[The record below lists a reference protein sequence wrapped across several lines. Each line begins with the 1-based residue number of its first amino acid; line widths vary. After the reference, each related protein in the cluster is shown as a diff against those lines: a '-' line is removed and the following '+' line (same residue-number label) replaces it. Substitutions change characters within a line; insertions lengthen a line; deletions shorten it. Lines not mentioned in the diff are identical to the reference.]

1 MRVLIVGGTGMLGH
15 MLLKQWSGHFELAAT
30 IRESNA
36 DSPLRHLKLATAI
49 YEHVVAEDMGAV
61 EAVLDAFAPQV
72 VVNCIGVVKQIKEA
86 YDPIT
91 STQLNALFPHLLARA
106 CRERGSRLLHIS
118 TDCVFSGLRGPYSE
132 ADVADADDLYGRTKR
147 LGEVVADGACT
158 LRTSIIGPELRRGTG
173 LLEWFLKQQSAAVN
187 GFCNALYSGFPTSV
201 MADILRMV
209 ICEQAELSGLWH
221 VSSSPINKFELLCL
235 VRDAYRKDIR
245 INSDSEFHCDRRL
258 DSTRFRDATGFTPAP
273 WADMIERMHAAHTAA
288 N

>member
-15 MLLKQWSGHFELAAT
+15 MLLKQWSGRFELAAT

-36 DSPLRHLKLATAI
+36 DSPLRRLKLATAI
-49 YEHVVAEDMGAV
+49 YEHVAAEDMRAV
-61 EAVLDAFAPQV
+61 ETVLDAFSPQV
-72 VVNCIGVVKQIKEA
+72 VVNCIGIVKQIKAA

-106 CRERGSRLLHIS
+106 CHQRGSRLLHIS

-147 LGEVVADGACT
+147 LGEVVGEGACT

-173 LLEWFLKQQSAAVN
+173 LLEWFLSQQSAAVD
-187 GFCNALYSGFPTSV
+187 GFCNAFYSGFPTVV

-209 ICEQAELSGLWH
+209 ICEHAGLSGLWH
-221 VSSSPINKFELLCL
+221 VSSAPISKFDLLCL
-235 VRDAYRKDIR
+235 VRDTYRKDIQ
-245 INSDSEFHCDRRL
+245 INPDTEFHCDRRL
-258 DSTRFRDATGFTPAP
+258 DSTRFREATGFTPAP
-273 WADMIERMHAAHTAA
+273 WADMIDTMHAAHVAA